1 MSASTQLA
9 VAVELRKEVFLPEA
23 MSTDPVEHSVAETLF
38 WTDQLMEHAAFFV
51 MLMPG
56 RELIDVRGKAKEF
69 RAGFERHFEAT
80 RTVKLDKSNFAA
92 FNHSTIELVK
102 PFMDFKAHMG
112 AEQASGRLRSL
123 VWPSFF
129 EHTLREAERFTQRLT
144 QFSTGDVAVGRDE
157 ASVFWT
163 AIMGE
168 HADFI
173 AHLLDPQ
180 ERELILKASEIGNA
194 FRSLHDQIPAE
205 KESIMLAVDDIIDLK
220 VAAEKGIELG
230 QIKSIIHPTLADHVR
245 REALKAAD
253 ELKRADFFE
262 EVF

>member
-1 MSASTQLA
+1 
-9 VAVELRKEVFLPEA
+9 
-23 MSTDPVEHSVAETLF
+23 
-38 WTDQLMEHAAFFV
+38 
-51 MLMPG
+51 
-56 RELIDVRGKAKEF
+56 
-69 RAGFERHFEAT
+69 
-80 RTVKLDKSNFAA
+80 
-92 FNHSTIELVK
+92 
-102 PFMDFKAHMG
+102 
-112 AEQASGRLRSL
+112 
-123 VWPSFF
+123 
-129 EHTLREAERFTQRLT
+129 
-144 QFSTGDVAVGRDE
+144 
-157 ASVFWT
+157 
-163 AIMGE
+163 MGE

-194 FRSLHDQIPAE
+194 FRNLHDQIPAE

-245 REALKAAD
+245 REALPAAD

>member
-1 MSASTQLA
+1 MSASTQPA
-9 VAVELRKEVFLPEA
+9 IAVELRKTVYLPEVG
-23 MSTDPVEHSVAETLF
+23 STDPVDHSVAETLF
-38 WTDQLMEHAAFFV
+38 WTDQLMEHAGFFV

-69 RAGFERHFEAT
+69 REGFARHFEAT
-80 RTVKLDKSNFAA
+80 QTAKLDSSNFAA

-102 PFMDFKAHMG
+102 PFIDFKAHMG
-112 AEQASGRLRSL
+112 AEQTSGRLRSL
-123 VWPSFF
+123 VWSSFF

-144 QFSTGDVAVGRDE
+144 QFSTGDVAISRDE

-163 AIMGE
+163 SIMSE

-173 AHLLDPQ
+173 AHLLDPTEQ
-180 ERELILKASEIGNA
+180 ELVLKARETGNA
-194 FRSLHDQIPAE
+194 FRSLHGQIPAE
-205 KESIMLAVDDIIDLK
+205 KEAIMHAVDDIIDFK
-220 VAAEKGIELG
+220 IAAEKGIELG

-253 ELKRADFFE
+253 ELKRAEFFE
-262 EVF
+262 QVF

>member
-1 MSASTQLA
+1 MSASTQISKA
-9 VAVELRKEVFLPEA
+9 VGLRKEVFLPEA
-23 MSTDPVEHSVAETLF
+23 GSTDPVEHSVSETLF

-69 RAGFERHFEAT
+69 REGFARRFEAT
-80 RTVKLDKSNFAA
+80 RTAKLDRSNFAA

-102 PFMDFKAHMG
+102 PFIDFKAHMG
-112 AEQASGRLRSL
+112 AEQTSGRLRSL

-144 QFSTGDVAVGRDE
+144 QFSTGDVAISRDE

-163 AIMGE
+163 SIMAE

-173 AHLLDPQ
+173 AHLL
-180 ERELILKASEIGNA
+180 
-194 FRSLHDQIPAE
+194 
-205 KESIMLAVDDIIDLK
+205 
-220 VAAEKGIELG
+220 
-230 QIKSIIHPTLADHVR
+230 
-245 REALKAAD
+245 
-253 ELKRADFFE
+253 
-262 EVF
+262 